1 VADYAYGTK
10 VSKSNLRAPKV
21 SKSVLINDL
30 QAMERGE
37 LGLTESQQDQIV
49 DRAGEQQRAMI
60 NAQNAMSARQAMGGV
75 PGVASGQQME
85 MQRQA
90 AGSQAQASALAAS
103 ESAKLSQSLAEAK
116 RQEILA
122 RLEGQQDRRR
132 ENTMFAIQ
140 TASDNL
146 QAAGETAEGA
156 AQAAAVIGAS
166 DVRLKSNIVC
176 WGKSPSGI
184 PIYSFEY
191 KAEPGVLYTGAMAQ
205 DLLVTHP
212 EAVLTR
218 PDGMYAVR
226 YDLIDVDFK
235 KVEA

>member
-1 VADYAYGTK
+1 
-10 VSKSNLRAPKV
+10 
-21 SKSVLINDL
+21 
-30 QAMERGE
+30 
-37 LGLTESQQDQIV
+37 
-49 DRAGEQQRAMI
+49 
-60 NAQNAMSARQAMGGV
+60 
-75 PGVASGQQME
+75 ME

-90 AGSQAQASALAAS
+90 AGSQAQASAIAAS

-132 ENTMFAIQ
+132 ENTMFGVQ
-140 TASDNL
+140 TASDNA
-146 QAAGETAEGA
+146 QAAGEMVTSIMATAP
-156 AQAAAVIGAS
+156 S

-176 WGKSPSGI
+176 WGESPSGI

-212 EAVLTR
+212 EAVVTR